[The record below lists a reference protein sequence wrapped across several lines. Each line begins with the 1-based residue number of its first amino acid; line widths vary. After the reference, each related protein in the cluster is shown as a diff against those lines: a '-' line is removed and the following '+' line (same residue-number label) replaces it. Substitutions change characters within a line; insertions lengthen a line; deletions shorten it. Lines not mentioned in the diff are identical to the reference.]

1 MALLSSTTAGDYLCI
16 GDSIA
21 LYSVETEGYAY
32 SLQSRWVQY
41 STPVY
46 IFLLKEI
53 HRFSIFF
60 SKLIKCHVQKY
71 TTDLLC
77 FNFYALNDSK

>member
-21 LYSVETEGYAY
+21 LYSVETEGYVY

-41 STPVY
+41 SHIVVINTY
-46 IFLLKEI
+46 LFKEI
-53 HRFSIFF
+53 QRIFYF
-60 SKLIKCHVQKY
+60 
-71 TTDLLC
+71 
-77 FNFYALNDSK
+77 F